1 MRAVIFTVFICM
13 SAFSSS
19 SSANLIIDEVFI
31 GTPDYIELVN
41 IGDTSIDL
49 QDYRIDFFEN
59 GSDIFTFLNSLVL
72 NPGDILVVGESS
84 SHDIDVIF
92 NIPFND
98 TTPFSIALYNAS
110 DVVVDF
116 ISAQGSTN
124 VNLPAGVSFI
134 GGPVVEI
141 SSGNDDIIGYQ
152 RSAVTSSGGDFY
164 ASDWTTATPTLGTGP
179 IANVPEP
186 STLAILALSMIGLGA
201 RRFKK

>member
-1 MRAVIFTVFICM
+1 MRAVIFAVFICM

-31 GTPDYIELVN
+31 GSPDYIELVN

-49 QDYRIDFFEN
+49 QGYRIDFFEN

-72 NPGDILVVGESS
+72 DPGDILVVGESS

-92 NIPFND
+92 NIPFD
-98 TTPFSIALYNAS
+98 DETPFSIALYNAL

-124 VNLPAGVSFI
+124 VNLPAGVRFI
-134 GGPVVEI
+134 DGPLVDI
-141 SSGNDDIIGYQ
+141 SEGNDDSIGYQ
-152 RSAVTSSGGDFY
+152 RSAVTSNGGDFY

-186 STLAILALSMIGLGA
+186 STIAILALGMIGLGA